1 MRDNSSHIVIIFLLT
16 LITLNLF
23 LLDLKVFSP
32 ENNIK
37 ISDIT
42 SVVTPIPSITT
53 NYPLRLSEASQ
64 LQTNN
69 LFCPNSC
76 IVAIQQATS
85 SAIERIG
92 TNHPPTTN
100 YQPLTPREFYI
111 PLGSGSTT
119 KSDFEDITSTDAI
132 IDPANYGNI
141 KDAYFIS
148 SLRNPT
154 QNGAV
159 EAQLYNVTDKH
170 LVWGSQLTINGPA
183 VQTVTSDK
191 ITLDKGA
198 KLYRVRLKSTLGFA
212 VSLDNAKIR
221 IVTQ

>member
-37 ISDIT
+37 ISDIA
-42 SVVTPIPSITT
+42 SVITPIPTLTI
-53 NYPLRLSEASQ
+53 NYQ
-64 LQTNN
+64 LPTNN
-69 LFCPNSC
+69 LSCPISC
-76 IVAIQQATS
+76 FSIIQQATS
-85 SAIERIG
+85 AASQGSSQEVLLQKASG
-92 TNHPPTTN
+92 
-100 YQPLTPREFYI
+100 QSREYYI

-119 KSDFEDITSTDAI
+119 KSDFEDITSSDTI

-141 KDAYFIS
+141 KEAYFIAT
-148 SLRNPT
+148 LKNPT

-159 EAQLYNVTDKH
+159 EAQIFNVTDKH
-170 LVWGSQLTINGPA
+170 LVWGSHIVMNGPA
-183 VQTVTSDK
+183 VQTITSDK

-198 KLYRVRLKSTLGFA
+198 KLYRVQLKSSLQYA
-212 VSLDNAKIR
+212 ASLDNAKIR
-221 IVTQ
+221 IISQ